1 MKVYP
6 VIYGR
11 TNKLDYISDFLLR
24 PEDFDSKIAIKYVSK
39 SLNDVKYCGG
49 IRHAIFKVDNYVV
62 YGGIACVSEKL
73 VSRIVA
79 DYEIAEVPRKYM
91 NFLSDSSGREISF
104 FAGFAIPKY
113 EIKVNMIPR
122 VDLKYAYEIYLSQLE
137 KCWDAITLETQISE
151 AIEVEC
157 DEYVGNFKPRYF
169 DYKNCRILENYSEEK
184 YREIMNYFFVE
195 MCKNENCSFL
205 STSLYEE
212 VKSGSQFKVTS
223 LYDCS
228 IMKLKSDEDVS
239 IKEPT
244 KKYDTLSDT
253 VKKVSDIGDSEND
266 NKNISGIKTVEDLK
280 KKPMSVPKKQQGKK
294 SILLVCIIVA
304 IIVVLIVLILIQG
317 KEK

>member
-24 PEDFDSKIAIKYVSK
+24 PEDFDSKTAIKYVSK

-49 IRHAIFKVDNYVV
+49 IRHAIFKVENYVI
-62 YGGIACVSEKL
+62 YGGIACVSERFAR
-73 VSRIVA
+73 RIVA
-79 DYEIAEVPRKYM
+79 DYEISEVPRHYM
-91 NFLSDSSGREISF
+91 KFLSDSSGREISF
-104 FAGFAIPKY
+104 FIGFAIPKC

-157 DEYVGNFKPRYF
+157 DEYVGDFKPRYF

-195 MCKNENCSFL
+195 MCKNEDCSFL

-212 VKSGSQFKVTS
+212 VKSGSQFMVTS

-228 IMKLKSDEDVS
+228 IMKLKSYEDAS
-239 IKEPT
+239 LKQPAA
-244 KKYDTLSDT
+244 KYETLSDSAR
-253 VKKVSDIGDSEND
+253 KVSDIGDCEND
-266 NKNISGIKTVEDLK
+266 NKKIPRIKTVEDLK
-280 KKPMSVPKKQQGKK
+280 KKSVPTKQQGKP
-294 SILLVCIIVA
+294 ILLVCIIVVL
-304 IIVVLIVLILIQG
+304 IVVLIGLILIW
-317 KEK
+317 